1 MLSDYVDT
9 MEGAIRSCGVVA
21 TYSLNTV
28 QLSPNTGYVEGEI
41 AFIDGSR
48 LVFFEFL
55 RQGAT
60 GLDRVKYRYHF
71 MDADNQLVFRYD
83 NAPHHA
89 ELPGFPCHKHLPD
102 GVMDCTAP
110 HCAGILTEIEGRV
123 LRIT

>member
-9 MEGAIRSCGVVA
+9 IEGAIRSCSVVA
-21 TYSLNTV
+21 IYNLNTV
-28 QLSPNTGYVEGEI
+28 QLSPGTGYVEGEI

-60 GLDRVKYRYHF
+60 CLDRVKYRYHF

-102 GVMDCTAP
+102 GVTDSTAP
-110 HCAGILTEIEGRV
+110 HWGGILAEIEGRT
-123 LRIT
+123 LGIA